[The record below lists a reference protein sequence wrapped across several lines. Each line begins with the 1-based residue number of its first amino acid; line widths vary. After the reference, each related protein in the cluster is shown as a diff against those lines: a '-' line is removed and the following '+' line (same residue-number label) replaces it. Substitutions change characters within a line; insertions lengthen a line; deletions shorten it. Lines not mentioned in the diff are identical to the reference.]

1 MNAPPPWIFD
11 SRVYRLRRARAVR
24 ENGDLFL
31 AQESAGR
38 IAERLG
44 VVNRSFRRA
53 LDLHSRE
60 AVFPTLQP
68 CAGDWV
74 RTGFVWDHPSVIAAD
89 DALPFAEESF
99 DLVTSVLSLHAVN
112 DLPGTLVQIRRVLK
126 RDGLFVAALF
136 AGETLRELR
145 FAVAAAEAELYGGAS
160 PRVAP
165 FADVRDLGGLLQRAG
180 FALPVADVERLTVH
194 YRELSRLFADLRGLG
209 ETNTLIGRSKQFI
222 SRRLLRALTAEYAS
236 RFAND
241 ERRFAATFEI
251 VFLTG
256 WAQHESQQKPLA
268 PGSAKTRLADALGT
282 DERSAGEKPPR

>member
-1 MNAPPPWIFD
+1 
-11 SRVYRLRRARAVR
+11 VR

-44 VVNRSFRRA
+44 AVNRTFARG

-68 CAGDWV
+68 CAQGWV
-74 RTGFVWDHPSVIAAD
+74 RTGFAWDNASVIAAEE
-89 DALPFAEESF
+89 AIPFADESF
-99 DLVTSVLSLHAVN
+99 DLVTSVLSLHVVN

-126 RDGLFVAALF
+126 PDGLFVAALF

-145 FAVAAAEAELYGGAS
+145 LAIAAAEAEIYGGAS

-165 FADVRDLGGLLQRAG
+165 FADVRDLGALLQRAG
-180 FALPVADVERLTVH
+180 FTLPVADVERLTVH

-209 ETNTLIGRSKQFI
+209 ETNTLAGRRKKFI
-222 SRRLLRALTAEYAS
+222 SRPFLQKLKAEYAT
-236 RFAND
+236 RFVDD
-241 ERRFAATFEI
+241 EGKFAATFEI

-256 WAQHESQQKPLA
+256 WAPHENQPKPLA
-268 PGSAKTRLADALGT
+268 PGSAKARLADALGT
-282 DERSAGEKPPR
+282 DEHSAGEKPH